1 MCTLVLER
9 LYHSFDLFN
18 VLLLY
23 FLRHLIGAGLEIGEI
38 IICCWNM
45 AEGLVQLHTLDTR

>member
-9 LYHSFDLFN
+9 LSHSFDLFN